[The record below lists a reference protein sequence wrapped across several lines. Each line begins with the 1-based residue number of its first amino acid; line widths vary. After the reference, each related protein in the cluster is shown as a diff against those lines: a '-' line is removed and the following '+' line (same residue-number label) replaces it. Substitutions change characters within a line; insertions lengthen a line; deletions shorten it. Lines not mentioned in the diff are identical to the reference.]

1 MKIIRVIIP
10 TDQESFFFFFLELQL
25 HRVII
30 AANCLLLVYPFP
42 ETMLASFRY
51 YNVKYPHRLFWNLSR
66 IAGNLLPRL

>member
-30 AANCLLLVYPFP
+30 AANCLLLVSPFP
-42 ETMLASFRY
+42 ETMLA
-51 YNVKYPHRLFWNLSR
+51 
-66 IAGNLLPRL
+66 